1 LGNNFILLSQFL
13 LCNLLARAKR
23 AEDEVSFDK
32 WNNKRRPTV
41 GIFKVTCYLFVA
53 SIVIYRT
60 AVNKQF
66 STSTFLSARWCRR
79 INTDT
84 DKGKQQR
91 ELRAKSDKYRMGRWD
106 GEKVE
111 GGAPW
116 VSRRRVSM
124 MELRINLATS
134 YVLLAPTPR
143 KRSARNSALF
153 FPPWEEATL
162 SMAV

>member
-13 LCNLLARAKR
+13 LCNLLAHTKR
-23 AEDEVSFDK
+23 AEDEVGSDK

-41 GIFKVTCYLFVA
+41 GIFKVTCYLFIAGV
-53 SIVIYRT
+53 VIYRT

-91 ELRAKSDKYRMGRWD
+91 ELRAERSRTSIEWD
-106 GEKVE
+106 GETAKKWKEVHRGFRE
-111 GGAPW
+111 G
-116 VSRRRVSM
+116 
-124 MELRINLATS
+124 E
-134 YVLLAPTPR
+134 
-143 KRSARNSALF
+143 F
-153 FPPWEEATL
+153 Q
-162 SMAV
+162 